1 MSKETFKDYM
11 DDIIKIWAHCMDD
24 PTPRL
29 REVWNHQQKK
39 LEAVTA
45 ERDYYK
51 ENYHR
56 LYDRIYHRLYDRID
70 EANSE
75 NQDLRT
81 KLEASEDNVKAFKE
95 KTGQVT
101 IEKEEWKS
109 KAFKVNWDIGGIE
122 NKLKIA
128 VEALEH
134 IKKHQEVKASH
145 TDSRMFKL
153 SAIWLMTDKALE
165 KIKGMEG

>member
-1 MSKETFKDYM
+1 MLNEVYLCPDWVTIKDKMTSIHYGKCEKCNCM
-11 DDIIKIWAHCMDD
+11 GGLNNSLVCLCCVDEKNLLSRAIK
-24 PTPRL
+24 
-29 REVWNHQQKK
+29 K
-39 LEAVTA
+39 
-45 ERDYYK
+45 
-51 ENYHR
+51 
-56 LYDRIYHRLYDRID
+56 
-70 EANSE
+70 E

-81 KLEASEDNVKAFKE
+81 KLEASEDNVEALKE
-95 KTGQVT
+95 KTGQVI
-101 IEKEEWKS
+101 IEREEWKS